1 MKGEGIK
8 MRFTRDDPEGMVT
21 GLGVRLMAQL
31 KCINTNAHRM
41 GNNNKELE
49 AILCQTM
56 TCPC

>member
-1 MKGEGIK
+1 